1 MWGQQGA
8 APCAKRLSKASPVG
22 CTSMH
27 VPVGVVAPAGAGA
40 PPGRIAAPG
49 AAPQRP
55 QVCAHQPARAI
66 QSALHWPQ
74 LFFWAHVLP
83 SAGWQAEANDASV
96 HVYALPHTYAMPKA
110 WQRSRPGNR
119 KVCGRE
125 ARHHRLAACRSRAQ
139 RRWRRS
145 RLGQGRVRQAAR
157 CCLAGRPGCR
167 LAAGIKTACCE

>member
-1 MWGQQGA
+1 
-8 APCAKRLSKASPVG
+8 
-22 CTSMH
+22 MH

-110 WQRSRPGNR
+110 WQRADPAT
-119 KVCGRE
+119 GRFVVVKRGITVWLRVE
-125 ARHHRLAACRSRAQ
+125 AGTRGGGDGAG
-139 RRWRRS
+139 W
-145 RLGQGRVRQAAR
+145 GR
-157 CCLAGRPGCR
+157 GG
-167 LAAGIKTACCE
+167 